1 VSGRE
6 KRQMVKHMKD
16 SKSRQVD
23 APNTG
28 MVFDIKRYAIHDG
41 PGIRTTIFLK
51 GCLLNCPWCHNPEGK
66 ASEQQLMWWKEKCL
80 ECKDCQGA
88 CTKGAISFSD
98 DSFVL
103 DSARCDVC
111 GACAAACHS
120 QALKLV
126 GERMTV
132 DQVMTEIE
140 KDVPFYDESGGGVT
154 LSGGEPLLQPGFSE
168 GLLMACKERTIHTAV
183 DTCGQVDSDV
193 LSKIGRHV
201 DLFLY
206 DVKVIDDEKHIKFT
220 GVSNKLI
227 LENLRNLARRRQRII
242 VRFPLVPGVND
253 DEKDVLELGE
263 FVSSLDNVKELNILP
278 YHKGGAE
285 KSKRLKGSTNPF
297 FSDHSPSA
305 ETLSKVQ
312 KRLKGFGLKI
322 QIGG

>member
-1 VSGRE
+1 
-6 KRQMVKHMKD
+6 MKN
-16 SKSRQVD
+16 SRSLQAE

-41 PGIRTTIFLK
+41 PGIRTTVFLK

-66 ASEQQLMWWKEKCL
+66 ASEQEFMWWKEKCL
-80 ECKDCQGA
+80 GCEECRSVCS
-88 CTKGAISFSD
+88 KGAISFSH
-98 DSFVL
+98 DSFIL
-103 DSARCDVC
+103 DAAKCDVC
-111 GACAAACHS
+111 GACASACHS

-154 LSGGEPLLQPGFSE
+154 LSGGEPLLQPDFSE
-168 GLLMACKERTIHTAV
+168 GLLVACQDRTIHTAV

-193 LSKIGRHV
+193 LSRISRHV

-206 DVKVIDDEKHIKFT
+206 DLKVLDDEKHLKCT

-227 LENLRNLARRRQRII
+227 LQNLRNLVGSRQRII

-253 DEKDVLELGE
+253 DEKDILELGE
-263 FVSSLDNVKELNILP
+263 FVSSLDNVSELNILP
-278 YHKGGAE
+278 YHKGGTE
-285 KSKRLKGSTNPF
+285 KSKRLRGSTSPF
-297 FSDHSPSA
+297 FSDDSPTA
-305 ETLSKVQ
+305 EALSEVQ
-312 KRLKGFGLKI
+312 NRLKGFGLKI

>member
-1 VSGRE
+1 
-6 KRQMVKHMKD
+6 
-16 SKSRQVD
+16 
-23 APNTG
+23 

-41 PGIRTTIFLK
+41 PGIRTTVFLK
-51 GCLLNCPWCHNPEGK
+51 GCRLSCPWCHNPEGK
-66 ASEQQLMWWKEKCL
+66 ASEQELMWWQEKCL
-80 ECKDCQGA
+80 RCEDCRSV

-103 DSARCDVC
+103 DAAKCDVC

-132 DQVMTEIE
+132 DQVTAEIA

-154 LSGGEPLLQPGFSE
+154 LSGGEPLLQPDFSE
-168 GLLMACKERTIHTAV
+168 GLLIACRQRTIHTAV

-193 LSKIGRHV
+193 LWRISRYV

-206 DVKVIDDEKHIKFT
+206 DLKVLDDEKHVKFT

-227 LENLRNLARRRQRII
+227 LENLKNLVGSGQRII

-253 DEKDVLELGE
+253 DEKDILELGE

-285 KSKRLKGSTNPF
+285 KSKRLRGSASPF
-297 FSDHSPSA
+297 VADQDPSA
-305 ETLSKVQ
+305 EALSVVQ
-312 KRLKGFGLKI
+312 NRLKGFGLKI